1 MSPRTL
7 AVERRTVGIGYLRWL
22 RDLWVTRDNR
32 WVRRYNRT
40 APKLLC
46 IHSHEGAWNAYNPAG
61 PYYGG
66 LQMDSS
72 FMWAYGADK
81 LAKYGGRDA
90 RYWTARDQLA
100 VGFRAVRARG
110 FTPWPNTARAC
121 GLL

>member
-1 MSPRTL
+1 M

-22 RDLWVTRDNR
+22 RDLWVRRDNR

-66 LQMDSS
+66 LQMDSP

>member
-1 MSPRTL
+1 
-7 AVERRTVGIGYLRWL
+7 
-22 RDLWVTRDNR
+22 
-32 WVRRYNRT
+32 
-40 APKLLC
+40 
-46 IHSHEGAWNAYNPAG
+46 
-61 PYYGG
+61 
-66 LQMDSS
+66 MDSS